1 MLTKF
6 IFKNYRSFLDEQTLS
21 LEASHDRHLAENLTD
36 VSTDLLPNNA
46 GILRNL
52 TIFGGNEAGKTNL
65 IKALEYMKRM
75 VLLSP
80 SLPVAHENVPF
91 ALAEDASMLDT
102 HLEVEMI
109 ENGSFYRYGFVLRNG
124 EVTKEWLFRRAE
136 RLTPIFRRE
145 NESLKI
151 TGMSH
156 SEASMLIPS
165 SSVLFASTAENL
177 RLPITAYIRDLKSFF
192 RKLTFVYEPK
202 REYLE
207 LYLTSEQYI
216 TRAVDILRK
225 ADMNFADM
233 KLIKMGSY
241 IDAELSANVWSQNG
255 DIVKK
260 RKLRLFQDREFLGK
274 GSQHLICLLPVLF
287 RALDEGGT
295 VVINDLGSVLHVT
308 LASYLQNFFSSTD
321 VNPSGAQMIA
331 TSSMSMLMDQEL
343 RRDQIYLVSRDG
355 MGRSS
360 LYRLSDQKNV
370 RKSDVYSRKYL
381 NGDYSMQ
388 LPQKSL

>member
-1 MLTKF
+1 
-6 IFKNYRSFLDEQTLS
+6 
-21 LEASHDRHLAENLTD
+21 
-36 VSTDLLPNNA
+36 
-46 GILRNL
+46 
-52 TIFGGNEAGKTNL
+52 
-65 IKALEYMKRM
+65 MKRM

-233 KLIKMGSY
+233 KLIRMGSY

-274 GSQHLICLLPVLF
+274 GSMHLICLLPVLF